1 MKTNK
6 EVVNRLREFTQNNC
20 NTTLDPKLCEDIRY
34 LCDEVDRFGVQMLLM
49 NEYGDE
55 DYITIQKYKSKLERC
70 QAKLSNYEPF

>member
-6 EVVNRLREFTQNNC
+6 EVISRLREFTSNNC

-34 LCDEVDRFGVQMLLM
+34 LCDEVDRFGEQMLLM

-55 DYITIQKYKSKLERC
+55 DYITIQRYKNKLEKC
-70 QAKLSNYEPF
+70 QLKLSNYEPF

>member
-34 LCDEVDRFGVQMLLM
+34 LCDEVDRFGEQMLLM

-55 DYITIQKYKSKLERC
+55 DYITIQRYKNKLEKC
-70 QAKLSNYEPF
+70 EEKLSNYEPF

>member
-34 LCDEVDRFGVQMLLM
+34 LCDEVERFSKEIVKANDHM
-49 NEYGDE
+49 DE
-55 DYITIQKYKSKLERC
+55 DHITIQRYKNKLSRCQSKLD
-70 QAKLSNYEPF
+70 QYEPF

>member
-55 DYITIQKYKSKLERC
+55 DYITIQKYKSKLEKC

>member
-34 LCDEVDRFGVQMLLM
+34 LCDEVDRFGEQMLLM